1 MHHEQDLTAAERL
14 EALAELF
21 ARGISRLAMRKMQ
34 THRRGKASPTHEK
47 CQVAERHGGIRQGK

>member
-21 ARGISRLAMRKMQ
+21 ARGIDRLAMQKM
-34 THRRGKASPTHEK
+34 RRDARSKAGPTNEK
-47 CQVAERHGGIRQGK
+47 RQFSGSHGGIR